1 MWVERAKTNNN
12 KLTKQ
17 NKTKQKIHC
26 LLICKMQSSYILY
39 GVLLGLRWWN
49 GILKFYYRC
58 SVWYVYM
65 WGHVYYSMSA
75 DIRVQDGGI
84 CSFFPPWC
92 WLQGS
97 NAVLQ
102 AVCHLASLGWNILN
116 WVVICQ
122 GYFSELLTVMRGYLQ
137 ALAITLGVEELFAV
151 GCF

>member
-1 MWVERAKTNNN
+1 
-12 KLTKQ
+12 
-17 NKTKQKIHC
+17 
-26 LLICKMQSSYILY
+26 MQSSYILY

-97 NAVLQ
+97 ICGVCMGSMCGICTVSLAGMVFICMYGLHLWMVFACLWSVCMAFIRMYDRSISHIGLGMVSFCCFVLY
-102 AVCHLASLGWNILN
+102 V
-116 WVVICQ
+116 WVKV
-122 GYFSELLTVMRGYLQ
+122 LLTFKR
-137 ALAITLGVEELFAV
+137 E
-151 GCF
+151 